1 MDSVK
6 TQLAERDQVI
16 GELTVANRVLKV
28 GQLKMGETLKWMMQ
42 GELLADR
49 DIRLIRVLGT
59 LGISR
64 LSWYRVHER
73 KESVL
78 DEWWS
83 RLMNHWPVA
92 FQRLPGV
99 TRDGGINASRW
110 CVENPGWR
118 FRIVWSIRL

>member
-1 MDSVK
+1 M
-6 TQLAERDQVI
+6 I

-83 RLMNHWPVA
+83 RL
-92 FQRLPGV
+92 
-99 TRDGGINASRW
+99 
-110 CVENPGWR
+110 
-118 FRIVWSIRL
+118 